1 VKCTACGYENPTGA
15 VIGRDF
21 AVDVLQAVA
30 GVSEDELLT
39 ALEEA
44 MHVSVLE
51 EVAHAREVRYRF
63 THAFFR
69 QTLYEEMIAPR
80 RLRLHR
86 QVAQALETHYAGRVD
101 EHAAE
106 LADHFSHSSNEA
118 DLAKSVRY
126 GELAAHP
133 EEPIRVRI
141 GLHTGEAIR
150 EADKFFGKTV
160 ILAARIAAQAQG
172 GEILVSSLV
181 KELTHSSGDIQFGSS
196 YEAELKEVSGLHARC
211 TP

>member
-126 GELAAHP
+126 GELAAQ
-133 EEPIRVRI
+133 RTRRSRFVY
-141 GLHTGEAIR
+141 A
-150 EADKFFGKTV
+150 
-160 ILAARIAAQAQG
+160 
-172 GEILVSSLV
+172 
-181 KELTHSSGDIQFGSS
+181 SG
-196 YEAELKEVSGLHARC
+196 C
-211 TP
+211 TPAKPSARPTSSSARR